1 MRSKRPRAGAVTR
14 VTLRTIALGANPARV
29 SLIEAEGTETTMSRV
44 ASRLAPLI
52 AVICTG
58 AAVLT
63 PATASAQAAAILE
76 EIAGASG
83 KHEAFDE
90 LKAGERLELGAGGRA
105 IIGYLG
111 SCVRE
116 TIDGGTVV
124 VGQDQSQVD
133 CGKVA
138 RETIPCEATQLVLSE
153 QEAGKS
159 ATVAMRPMPW
169 ERELRQIVP
178 SRSPLI
184 WVGEKGQL
192 TVRRLDSEEQQ
203 PLSLA
208 IKDGKVDLAVH
219 QVELVPNGFYEL
231 KAGKKR
237 MVIKIHENA
246 QAGAMPAMSRL
257 VRL

>member
-1 MRSKRPRAGAVTR
+1 
-14 VTLRTIALGANPARV
+14 LRTIALGANPARV
-29 SLIEAEGTETTMSRV
+29 LLIEAEGTETTMSRV

-52 AVICTG
+52 ALICTG
-58 AAVLT
+58 AAVLS

-111 SCVRE
+111 SCV
-116 TIDGGTVV
+116 
-124 VGQDQSQVD
+124 
-133 CGKVA
+133 

-208 IKDGKVDLAVH
+208 IKDGKVDLAVQ

>member
-1 MRSKRPRAGAVTR
+1 MGRASK
-14 VTLRTIALGANPARV
+14 
-29 SLIEAEGTETTMSRV
+29 
-44 ASRLAPLI
+44 LAPLL
-52 AVICTG
+52 AVICAG
-58 AAVLT
+58 AALLF
-63 PATASAQAAAILE
+63 PATASAQAVAILE

-83 KHEAFDE
+83 KHESFDE
-90 LKAGERLELGAGGRA
+90 LKAGERLDLGAGGRA

-124 VGQDQSQVD
+124 VGQDQSQVEG
-133 CGKVA
+133 GKVA

-153 QEAGKS
+153 DQAGKS

-184 WVGEKGQL
+184 WVEAKGQL
-192 TVRRLDSEEQQ
+192 SIRRLDSEDQQ
-203 PLSLA
+203 PLSLP
-208 IKDGKVDLAVH
+208 IKDGKVDLALH

-231 KAGKKR
+231 QAGKKT
-237 MVIKIHENA
+237 MVIKIHNTA
-246 QAGAMPAMSRL
+246 QAGSMPAMSRL